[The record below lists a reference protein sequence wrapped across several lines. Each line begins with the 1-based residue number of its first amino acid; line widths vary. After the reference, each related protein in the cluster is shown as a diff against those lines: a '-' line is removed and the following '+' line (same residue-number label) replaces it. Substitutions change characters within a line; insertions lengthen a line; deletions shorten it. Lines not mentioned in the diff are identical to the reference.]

1 MIALDCKACGALI
14 TRGRERVRAE
24 IRYNNGK
31 GYVCDKCAKK
41 RKKRSTHGTTQSQ
54 LSGS

>member
-1 MIALDCKACGALI
+1 MVALDCKVCGSLI

-31 GYVCDKCAKK
+31 GYICDKCAKK
-41 RKKRSTHGTTQSQ
+41 RPKRKSYGQIKS
-54 LSGS
+54 